1 MAGMCLS
8 MKENGEDSRNMYNCE
23 ECGDKMLKNGSSY
36 GSTLCHVCNMHSQK
50 NIIVISP
57 LKEYVHI
64 PTKRLCRLVSSDVTI
79 DHSKQKLG
87 ISFSV
92 EKRCEESEAGPIY
105 LAQRHDIFEISD
117 STKYF
122 SAEGV

>member
-50 NIIVISP
+50 KEGLLFKLNAILSCPKNAFVKISRIV
-57 LKEYVHI
+57 E
-64 PTKRLCRLVSSDVTI
+64 R
-79 DHSKQKLG
+79 
-87 ISFSV
+87 F
-92 EKRCEESEAGPIY
+92 
-105 LAQRHDIFEISD
+105 
-117 STKYF
+117 
-122 SAEGV
+122 